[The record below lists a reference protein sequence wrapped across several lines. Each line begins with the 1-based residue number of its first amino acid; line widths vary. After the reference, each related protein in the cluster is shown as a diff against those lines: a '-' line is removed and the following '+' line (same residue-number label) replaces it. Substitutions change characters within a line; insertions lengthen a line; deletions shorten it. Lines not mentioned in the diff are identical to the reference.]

1 MLQNDL
7 LNPFEELRREMT
19 RLLDNFGLG
28 LTRGPLGGRETYPAV
43 NVWDAGEAICVEAE
57 VPGIRKEDIEI
68 LAAGNELTIKGRRMP
83 LEGNNLVYHRQERPT
98 GVFTRVLTLPV
109 EIDADRVE
117 AVVDDGVLMIR
128 LPKAEAAKP
137 RKITV
142 KAS

>member
-1 MLQNDL
+1 MFQSDL

-19 RLLDNFGLG
+19 RLLDNFGVG
-28 LTRGPLGGRETYPAV
+28 LSRGALMGRAAYPAL
-43 NVWDAGEAICVEAE
+43 NVWDAGDAVCVEAE
-57 VPGIRKEDIEI
+57 VPGIKKDDLEI

-83 LEGNNLVYHRQERPT
+83 LEGENLVYHRQERPT
-98 GVFTRVLTLPV
+98 GEFTRVLTLPV
-109 EIDADRVE
+109 EVDADRVE
-117 AVVDDGVLMIR
+117 AVVDNGVLTIR